1 MVEVVISDR
10 KIGVRESKPGIQL
23 DSFLKRGH
31 RVHCAL
37 IAYEPASFRES
48 SQGVQRTSSGALERQ
63 IEFLQGG
70 RIFAEFSAKLSGG
83 QPERMQS
90 LTLVCSVA
98 LHACDR
104 VAGSALRRVQ
114 LQTVPASVFG
124 DTSSQVDCG
133 AEALAQLRGKIPRD
147 ACVDRAAQGAKR
159 FTNFFNRDEV
169 Q

>member
-1 MVEVVISDR
+1 
-10 KIGVRESKPGIQL
+10 
-23 DSFLKRGH
+23 
-31 RVHCAL
+31 
-37 IAYEPASFRES
+37 
-48 SQGVQRTSSGALERQ
+48 
-63 IEFLQGG
+63 
-70 RIFAEFSAKLSGG
+70 
-83 QPERMQS
+83 MQS

-98 LHACDR
+98 LHACNR

-147 ACVDRAAQGAKR
+147 GRIDRAAESTKHLTD
-159 FTNFFNRDEV
+159 FLNRDEV